1 LLQII
6 DALIREFVA
15 AKPSFAE
22 SRFGRSVRFSS
33 VQPNFCGGASFGSAE
48 VATISSTE
56 PVRVAGHSI
65 SPPGVSS
72 WPLVTGDE
80 IATSTAPATILFRDG
95 SSVALAAKSSALLTG
110 TSTQPKLVLMVGSL
124 NYKIVPG
131 SHLLLSR
138 STADNDTGNGSSADS
153 GSIGPSSP
161 AASIPAHGLSH
172 AAIIAGVLAA
182 TAAVVV
188 IPVETLTH
196 SSPASLPNLSAR

>member
-1 LLQII
+1 MNRITLLLT
-6 DALIREFVA
+6 AVA
-15 AKPSFAE
+15 AFPL
-22 SRFGRSVRFSS
+22 
-33 VQPNFCGGASFGSAE
+33 ASFGSAP
-48 VATISSTE
+48 VATVSSTE
-56 PVRVAGHSI
+56 PVTLAGHSI
-65 SPPGVSS
+65 SAPGVSS

-95 SSVALAAKSSALLTG
+95 SSVALAAKSSARLTG

-138 STADNDTGNGSSADS
+138 SAADNDNGNGSSADS
-153 GSIGPSSP
+153 GSIGPPSP
-161 AASIPAHGLSH
+161 TASIPAHGLSH

-196 SSPASLPNLSAR
+196 SSAASLPY